1 MIRPQLAAWA
11 LWILFLV
18 SWYAAM
24 LWTAK
29 AVTRERRGRRSLY
42 FLAYT
47 LGFVLLFAVPE
58 WFRHGDPAAWRP
70 PAATLPL
77 WVESAAAGW
86 ALVAA
91 ELAAF
96 AFAWWARIHLGRLW
110 SGMITIREG
119 HRVVD
124 TGPYRLVRHPI
135 YTGFIAAC
143 WALALV
149 KASPAS
155 LVGAAILTLVM
166 AWKAKD
172 EEGFLR
178 RELGPEAYDAYSR
191 RTPMLVPFAPAPN
204 SSSRRTPGCGFTF
217 EVQRLV

>member
-1 MIRPQLAAWA
+1 MIRPELAAWA
-11 LWILFLV
+11 LWILFLA

-29 AVTRERRGRRSLY
+29 AVTREKAGRRILY
-42 FLAYT
+42 LLAYA
-47 LGFVLLFAVPE
+47 LGFWLLFCLPG
-58 WFRHGDPAAWRP
+58 WFRHGDPSHWRP
-70 PAATLPL
+70 PAFTLRL
-77 WVESAAAGW
+77 WREGLAAGW

-91 ELAAF
+91 EVAAF

-119 HRVVD
+119 HRVID

-143 WALALV
+143 WTLAMA

-155 LVGAAILTLVM
+155 LAGAAILTLVM

-172 EEGFLR
+172 EEGVLR
-178 RELGPEAYDAYSR
+178 RELGAEAYDAYAM
-191 RTPMLVPFAPAPN
+191 RTPMLVPFGPSPT
-204 SSSRRTPGCGFTF
+204 SSSPRRPA
-217 EVQRLV
+217 

>member
-29 AVTRERRGRRSLY
+29 AVTRETSGRRILY
-42 FLAYT
+42 FLAYA
-47 LGFVLLFAVPE
+47 LGFWLLFSVPE
-58 WFRHGDPAAWRP
+58 WFQHGDATAWR
-70 PAATLPL
+70 ADAVARPL
-77 WVESAAAGW
+77 WVESAPVGW

-91 ELAAF
+91 EVAAF
-96 AFAWWARIHLGRLW
+96 LFAWWARIHLGRLW
-110 SGMITIREG
+110 SGMITLREG
-119 HRVVD
+119 HRIVD

-143 WALALV
+143 WTLALA

-155 LVGAAILTLVM
+155 LAGAAILTLVM

-172 EEGFLR
+172 EERFLR
-178 RELGPEAYDAYSR
+178 RELGADAYDDYAR
-191 RTPMLVPFAPAPN
+191 RTPMLVPFARVRPVRSP
-204 SSSRRTPGCGFTF
+204 
-217 EVQRLV
+217 E

>member
-1 MIRPQLAAWA
+1 MIRPQIAAWA
-11 LWILFLV
+11 LWMLFLV

-29 AVTRERRGRRSLY
+29 TVTRETWGRRSLY
-42 FLAYT
+42 FLAYAI
-47 LGFVLLFAVPE
+47 GFYLLFAIPQ
-58 WFRHGDPAAWRP
+58 WFQRGDPHRHPLAA
-70 PAATLPL
+70 ALPL
-77 WVESAAAGW
+77 WSGGDAVGW

-110 SGMITIREG
+110 SGMIAIREG
-119 HRVVD
+119 HRIVA

-143 WALALV
+143 WTLALV
-149 KASPAS
+149 KASPLA
-155 LVGAAILTLVM
+155 LAGAAILTAVM

-178 RELGPEAYDAYSR
+178 RELGTEAYDAYAR
-191 RTPMLVPFAPAPN
+191 RTPMLVPFAPLPGA
-204 SSSRRTPGCGFTF
+204 SSRRRPGARG
-217 EVQRLV
+217 E